1 MTRAVSGH
9 VPTPSRWPRQLG
21 RTGLPV
27 SRLGLGL
34 AALGRPAYMTLGR
47 DADLGR
53 DRSAPSMCRR
63 CHAVLDA
70 AYFAGIRYFDAAR
83 SYGLAEQFLA
93 SWCERHQLPDGAIT
107 VGSKWGYV
115 YMGGWRLNAHA
126 HEIKRLTVGTLR
138 RQAIESRA
146 ILGRRLSIYQIHSA
160 TIESGVLED
169 RAVRGSLA
177 QLRRQG
183 IWIGLSVTGPNQ
195 SAVIRRALEIR
206 VDGHPLFTTVQAT
219 WNLLEPSAGPA
230 LADASAAGLGVIVKE
245 ALANGR
251 LTNRHASPGLRELR
265 LYADRRETTIE
276 TLALGAALAQ
286 PWADV
291 VLSGATSPEQLGGHL
306 EALSPQ
312 APTCPSMD
320 VAEPPSL
327 YWEQRSRLPWS

>member
-1 MTRAVSGH
+1 MTNARPDR
-9 VPTPSRWPRQLG
+9 VPTPGRWPRRLG

-34 AALGRPAYMTLGR
+34 AALGRPAYMALGR
-47 DADLGR
+47 DADFGS
-53 DRSAPSMCRR
+53 DRSAPSLCRR

-70 AYFAGIRYFDAAR
+70 AYLAGIRYFDAAR

-93 SWCERHQLPDGAIT
+93 SWCERHELPDGAIT

-115 YMGGWRLNAHA
+115 YTGGWRLDAPD
-126 HEIKRLTVGTLR
+126 HEIKQLTVDTLR

-160 TIESGVLED
+160 TIESGVLQD
-169 RAVRGSLA
+169 RAVLGSLA
-177 QLRRQG
+177 QLLEQG
-183 IWIGLSVTGPNQ
+183 VWVGLSVTGPNQ
-195 SAVIRRALEIR
+195 SAVIRRAIETR
-206 VDGHPLFTTVQAT
+206 VDGRPIFATVQAT

-230 LADASAAGLGVIVKE
+230 LADASASGAGVIIKE

-251 LTNRHASPGLRELR
+251 LTNRHASQKLRDL
-265 LYADRRETTIE
+265 LMYADRRSTTIE
-276 TLALGAALAQ
+276 TVAMAAALAQ

-291 VLSGATSPEQLGGHL
+291 VLSGATSPEQLGAHL

-312 APTCPSMD
+312 APTCPPLD
-320 VAEPPSL
+320 LAERPSF
-327 YWEQRSRLPWS
+327 YWEQRSRLTWS